1 MYICSGSQRPFKE
14 RSITIPCWKNSPCG
28 KNMGFWLP
36 KSTFNNSV
44 FWLGD
49 LPPQKKCTLTLS
61 QWCSWSPRPVVGADF
76 LVFGPL
82 VGCIGAVW
90 HVAVTPS
97 GNRKDKASPLTRG
110 EPAVDI
116 CWRQLEVLGFETW
129 PEYGRSK
136 MCIIDINYY
145 NFSICYSFVAWTSW
159 GFTIS
164 QFRSCFCLMRNCV
177 EDKWFL
183 NNIITIWLLR
193 FIVSS
198 LHMYYIITS
207 LNCYVHFFRV
217 KYGGLK
223 LPLLWWVGIFGCL
236 RRWRIAPHQRLG
248 CTQRFNVYWLGS
260 VLSTFYDL
268 IQTSDL

>member
-1 MYICSGSQRPFKE
+1 MI
-14 RSITIPCWKNSPCG
+14 
-28 KNMGFWLP
+28 
-36 KSTFNNSV
+36 STSRCRCRFFSL
-44 FWLGD
+44 WSTGGLH
-49 LPPQKKCTLTLS
+49 
-61 QWCSWSPRPVVGADF
+61 WCR
-76 LVFGPL
+76 
-82 VGCIGAVW
+82 
-90 HVAVTPS
+90 
-97 GNRKDKASPLTRG
+97 LTRSCHTFG
-110 EPAVDI
+110 QQEGQSIATYQRRTR

-145 NFSICYSFVAWTSW
+145 NFSICYSFVAWKSW

-164 QFRSCFCLMRNCV
+164 QFRSCFCLMPNCV